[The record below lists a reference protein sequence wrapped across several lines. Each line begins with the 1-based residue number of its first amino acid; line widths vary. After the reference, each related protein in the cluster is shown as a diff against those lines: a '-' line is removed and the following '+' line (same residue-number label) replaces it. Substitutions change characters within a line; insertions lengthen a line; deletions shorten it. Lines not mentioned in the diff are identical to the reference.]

1 MALKTAVVGMGGIGN
16 THATCYQNN
25 DLAQLVAVCDIVK
38 EKADAA
44 AEKFGVK
51 AFYSE
56 EEMLKAMP
64 EIDVVSVTTSGYENG
79 SMHYEPAMLALT
91 YKKAVLVEKPI
102 CADVRDARELVA
114 YAAKNKLY
122 LACDLNHYFTGP
134 AADAKQRQLD
144 GKVGEL
150 VYCIHKVGFNG
161 TELGYNKNN
170 SPRWLMPYSHIKA
183 FCAHPFSVMR
193 YFCGDVVALQAFLD
207 KPGVRQTA
215 EDPMLS
221 INSIHMKFANGGTG
235 YLISQRGDAM
245 FGYGGWWSYEHC
257 GAKSTFAIENC
268 VEKLHVWDP
277 KNNDPERGTMN
288 QATPA
293 PVTKEYGVSDFS
305 STFPNRIGAFLEDVT
320 NKVPYEYIRAS
331 GRDALATLEY
341 TFAAIKSYENGGV
354 LVVPEMLPPMHGDI
368 SRIKLP
374 WDK

>member
-1 MALKTAVVGMGGIGN
+1 MALKVAVVGMGGIGN
-16 THATCYQNN
+16 THARCYKENP
-25 DLAQLVAVCDIVK
+25 LAELVAVCDLVK
-38 EKADAA
+38 EKADKA
-44 AEKFGVK
+44 AEEYGCR
-51 AFYSE
+51 AFYDE
-56 EEMLKAMP
+56 EEMLRAMP

-79 SMHYEPAMLALT
+79 SMHYEPAMIALEH
-91 YKKAVLVEKPI
+91 KKAVLVEKPI
-102 CADVRDARELVA
+102 CADVRDARELVN

-122 LACDLNHYFTGP
+122 LGCDLNHYFTGP
-134 AADAKQRQLD
+134 ADDAKQRQLD

-161 TELGYNKNN
+161 TEASYKKVTA
-170 SPRWLMPYSHIKA
+170 PRWQVPYSHLKA

-193 YFCGDVVALQAFLD
+193 YFCGDIVAIQAFLD

-215 EDPMLS
+215 EDAMLS
-221 INSIHMKFANGGTG
+221 INSIHCKFANGGVG

-277 KNNDPERGTMN
+277 ALMDAAQSSM
-288 QATPA
+288 ATPA
-293 PVTKEYGVSDFS
+293 PVTKDYGVSNFS
-305 STFPNRIGAFLEDVT
+305 STFPRRINAFLEDVT
-320 NKVPYEYIRAS
+320 NKVPHEYIRAS

-341 TFAAIKSYENGGV
+341 TFAAIKSYENGGA

-368 SRIKLP
+368 TRI
-374 WDK
+374 

>member
-1 MALKTAVVGMGGIGN
+1 MALKVAVVGMGGIGN
-16 THATCYQNN
+16 THARCYKENP
-25 DLAQLVAVCDIVK
+25 LAELVAVCDLVK
-38 EKADAA
+38 EKADKA
-44 AEKFGVK
+44 AEEFGCR
-51 AFYSE
+51 AFYDE

-79 SMHYEPAMLALT
+79 SMHYEPAMIALD

-102 CADVRDARELVA
+102 CADVRDAREMVA
-114 YAAKNKLY
+114 YANKHKLY
-122 LACDLNHYFTGP
+122 LGCDLNHYFTGP
-134 AADAKQRQLD
+134 ADDAKQRQLD

-150 VYCIHKVGFNG
+150 IYCIHKVGFNG
-161 TELGYNKNN
+161 TQASYNKMTA
-170 SPRWLMPYSHIKA
+170 PRWQLPYSHLKA

-193 YFCGDVVALQAFLD
+193 YFCGDIVAIQAFLD

-215 EDPMLS
+215 EDAMLS
-221 INSIHMKFANGGTG
+221 INSIHCKFANGGVG

-277 KNNDPERGTMN
+277 TELDTTRSTMN

-293 PVTKEYGVSDFS
+293 PLTKEYGVSDFG
-305 STFPNRIGAFLEDVT
+305 STFPRRINAFLEDVT
-320 NKVPYEYIRAS
+320 NKVPHEYIRAS

-341 TFAAIKSYENGGV
+341 TFAAIKSYENGGA

-368 SRIKLP
+368 TRI
-374 WDK
+374 

>member
-1 MALKTAVVGMGGIGN
+1 MALKTAVIGMGGIGN
-16 THATCYQNN
+16 THANCYKENE
-25 DLAQLVAVCDIVK
+25 LSELVAVCDIVK

-44 AEKFGVK
+44 AEKFGVP

-64 EIDVVSVTTSGYENG
+64 ELDIVSVTTSGYDNG
-79 SMHYEPAMLALT
+79 SMHYEPAMIALD
-91 YKKAVLVEKPI
+91 YGKNVLVEKPI
-102 CADVRDARELVA
+102 CADVRDAREMVA
-114 YAAKNKLY
+114 LANKKKLY
-122 LACDLNHYFTGP
+122 LGCDLNHYFTGP
-134 AADAKQRQLD
+134 AADAKQMQKD

-161 TELGYNKNN
+161 TQDSYKGPG
-170 SPRWLMPYSHIKA
+170 SPRWQTPYSHLKA

-193 YFCGDVVALQAFLD
+193 YFCGDIVQLQAFLD
-207 KPGVRQTA
+207 KPGVRSTA

-221 INSIHMKFANGGTG
+221 INSIHVKFANGGVG

-293 PVTKEYGVSDFS
+293 PVTKEYGVSDFG
-305 STFPNRIGAFLEDVT
+305 STFPNRINAFLEDIT
-320 NKVPYEYIRAS
+320 NKVSPEHIRAS

-341 TFAAIKSYENGGV
+341 TFAAIKSYENGGC
-354 LVVPEMLPPMHGDI
+354 LVVPEALPPMHGDI
-368 SRIKLP
+368 SVVY
-374 WDK
+374 

>member
-1 MALKTAVVGMGGIGN
+1 MLKCAVVGMGGIGN
-16 THATCYQNN
+16 THARCYHE
-25 DLAQLVAVCDIVK
+25 DPLSELVAVCDLVK

-51 AFYSE
+51 AFYDE

-64 EIDVVSVTTSGYENG
+64 EIDIVSVTTSGYDNG
-79 SMHYEPAMLALT
+79 SMHFEPAMLALS
-91 YKKAVLVEKPI
+91 YGKNVLVEKPI
-102 CADVRDARELVA
+102 CADINDARELVK
-114 YAAKNKLY
+114 YASKQKVY
-122 LACDLNHYFTGP
+122 LGCDLNHYFSGP
-134 AADAKQRQLD
+134 AFAADQLIKD
-144 GKVGEL
+144 KKVGEL

-161 TELGYNKNN
+161 SETKYGGPGA
-170 SPRWLMPYSHIKA
+170 PRWQTPYSHIKA

-193 YFCGDVVALQAFLD
+193 HFCGDITGVQAFLS
-207 KPGVRQTA
+207 KPGVRATA
-215 EDPMLS
+215 CDPMLS
-221 INSIHMKFANGGTG
+221 INSIHVKFANGGVG
-235 YLISQRGDAM
+235 YLITQRGDAM

-277 KNNDPERGTMN
+277 KEFDTSRGTMN
-288 QATPA
+288 QATPE
-293 PVTKEYGVSDFS
+293 PVTTDYGVSSFS
-305 STFPNRIGAFLEDVT
+305 ATFPRRINAFLEDVT

-341 TFAAIKSYENGGV
+341 TFAAIKSYENGGA
-354 LVVPEMLPPMHGDI
+354 LVVPELLPPMHGDI